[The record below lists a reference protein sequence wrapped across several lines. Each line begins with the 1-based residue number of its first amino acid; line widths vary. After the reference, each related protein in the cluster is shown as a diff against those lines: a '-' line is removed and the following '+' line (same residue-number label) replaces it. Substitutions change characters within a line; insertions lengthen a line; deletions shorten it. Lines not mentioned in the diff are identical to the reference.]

1 MRLVLFSRFSFLQ
14 IFPSLSKNQIGFP
27 IFTLNSLNK
36 NLKIFIFS
44 GAKDP
49 VSNFGK
55 SVNKLYKKYQKA
67 GLSVSKKL
75 YEDLRHE
82 SLNENERYEIY
93 NDVLNFFKS

>member
-1 MRLVLFSRFSFLQ
+1 MVYHSIACSLRKSFKKSS
-14 IFPSLSKNQIGFP
+14 IEKV
-27 IFTLNSLNK
+27 NK

-93 NDVLNFFKS
+93 NDVLNFLSLKSLLWAIEI